1 MDDIATLV
9 VVRSFL
15 NDIDAELAVS
25 ALDAAGI
32 PALIRRDNC
41 GGVRPHLALSGIQV
55 VVRDSDVEDA
65 NAVLDT
71 PTTDL
76 PEAMGEDA

>member
-25 ALDAAGI
+25 ALEAAGI
-32 PALIRRDNC
+32 PAMIRRDTC
-41 GGVRPHLALSGIQV
+41 GGVRPHLSLSGIQV
-55 VVRDSDVEDA
+55 VVRDSDLADA

-71 PTTDL
+71 PTA
-76 PEAMGEDA
+76 EAPDAIVEEI